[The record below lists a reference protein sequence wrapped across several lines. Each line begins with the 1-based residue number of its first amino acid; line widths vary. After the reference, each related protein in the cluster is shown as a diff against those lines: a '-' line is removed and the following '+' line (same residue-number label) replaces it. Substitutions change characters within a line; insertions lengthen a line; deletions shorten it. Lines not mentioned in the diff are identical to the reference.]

1 MRYTLLE
8 LVQRILES
16 MESDEVSTVGETPE
30 SLSVANIIK
39 ECYFDLVGDL
49 NMDEQEGLF
58 KLDSSGD
65 NLKPVLMYVPSN
77 VSRVQY
83 IKYNN
88 DDLLTP
94 TYRDVRYVTN
104 REFLFYQEGV
114 SSADSAVGEFDLTLN
129 GSSFK
134 FYFRNDRY
142 PTYYTIFDERAVV
155 FDAYDAVAEDTLT
168 QARSLGYGSLV
179 PSFQLIDTW
188 VPDLDPR
195 QFQLLLQEAKMTAFI
210 ELKQAQNPIAEKKAR
225 KNRILTQKNKNDND
239 PTSSNQ
245 KHYSFGRRACFTPM
259 QWALRNGK

>member
-16 MESDEVSTVGETPE
+16 MESDEVSTIGETPE
-30 SLSVANIIK
+30 SLSVANVIK
-39 ECYFDLVGDL
+39 ECYFDIVGDL

-83 IKYNN
+83 LKYNN
-88 DDLLTP
+88 DTLAAP
-94 TYRDVRYVTN
+94 NFKDVRYVTN
-104 REFLFYQEGV
+104 REFLFYQEGINAEDTSV
-114 SSADSAVGEFDLTLN
+114 DSFDIPLN
-129 GSSFK
+129 GSTFK
-134 FYFRNDRY
+134 FYFRTDRY
-142 PTYYTIFDERAVV
+142 PTYYTIFDENMVV
-155 FDAYDAVAEDTLT
+155 FDAYDASVEDTMT
-168 QARSLGYGSLV
+168 QVRSLGYGSLV
-179 PSFQLIDTW
+179 PGFVLSDTW

-195 QFQLLLQEAKMTAFI
+195 QFQLLLQESKMTAFI

-239 PTSSNQ
+239 PTASNQ
-245 KHYSFGRRACFTPM
+245 KHYSYGRRNQFKPM
-259 QWALRNGK
+259 EWAMRNGK